1 MPNLHAGSQILIGFN
16 DLLTTHPQLS
26 AEWCYEK
33 EWQINFHQVTKGSH
47 KKVWWHC
54 PKGHNDYESTICNRV
69 QGKGCPICS
78 IEKRSL
84 SRNQNRIR
92 KNGSLSQTHP
102 LIAAEWNFSLN
113 NGLSPDSVT
122 KGSSKKVW
130 WTCENGHTYEATIA
144 NRVHGRGCPI
154 CAGKKIIPGINDLAT
169 LDLKLESEWNYSKNQ
184 GINPHTISPN
194 SHKKAWWICPQG
206 HEWEAEIKSRHH
218 GSGCP
223 YCATIKRK
231 SRSQSEP
238 HRKANIVFY
247 LTTFFQK
254 SIIAVYPPGYGVFS
268 SYHPPKKGFHG
279 CRSYHHNPH
288 LTVTLSG
295 EIDHHRVK
303 GVLQDLD
310 QAIDEVLPAS
320 SLWTAPASPLWT
332 VPASPSS
339 PPSVAA
345 DGELDRTI
353 QVTGLPEQPARV
365 LRLPGSNG

>member
-1 MPNLHAGSQILIGFN
+1 MRGIFRNAKCRKCLIFQAIP
-16 DLLTTHPQLS
+16 TF
-26 AEWCYEK
+26 AKWCQDNQK
-33 EWQINFHQVTKGSH
+33 I
-47 KKVWWHC
+47 
-54 PKGHNDYESTICNRV
+54 
-69 QGKGCPICS
+69 GK
-78 IEKRSL
+78 
-84 SRNQNRIR
+84 
-92 KNGSLSQTHP
+92 T
-102 LIAAEWNFSLN
+102 FSLN

-238 HRKANIVFY
+238 H
-247 LTTFFQK
+247 
-254 SIIAVYPPGYGVFS
+254 
-268 SYHPPKKGFHG
+268 
-279 CRSYHHNPH
+279 
-288 LTVTLSG
+288 
-295 EIDHHRVK
+295 
-303 GVLQDLD
+303 
-310 QAIDEVLPAS
+310 
-320 SLWTAPASPLWT
+320 
-332 VPASPSS
+332 
-339 PPSVAA
+339 
-345 DGELDRTI
+345 
-353 QVTGLPEQPARV
+353 
-365 LRLPGSNG
+365 